1 MSILGKIFM
10 FLSSYSPLYLFIIT
24 LNYTICD
31 IKISLGKIFNIK
43 QIDSNDIVLYVL
55 IVVAIISNI
64 ILCIFVNT
72 SKKYSEPVEIIEIEN
87 GNEKVLDYILAY
99 IVSFVSTD
107 FAQITNNDSKGIIT
121 AILIQI
127 LLGYLYCKSNMF
139 YINPILNFIGYDI
152 YLIKTS
158 NDKFVLLS
166 NNKECINEIQNEIMQ
181 SGSKSIE
188 LNCFSKGI
196 YINKKNS

>member
-1 MSILGKIFM
+1 MSVLGKIFM

-24 LNYTICD
+24 LNYSIVD
-31 IKISLGKIFNIK
+31 IKISLRKILDIN
-43 QIDSNDIVLYVL
+43 QINSNDIILYIL
-55 IVVAIISNI
+55 ISLTIISNM
-64 ILCIFVNT
+64 ILYILLIT
-72 SKKYSEPVEIIEIEN
+72 SKRYSEPVKILEIQN

-99 IVSFVSTD
+99 IVSFVCTD

-139 YINPILNFIGYDI
+139 YINPVLNFIGYDI

-158 NDKFVLLS
+158 NDNFVLLS
-166 NNKECINEIQNEIMQ
+166 KDKDSINKIQDDIIKN
-181 SGSKSIE
+181 GFKNIE
-188 LNCFSKGI
+188 LNYFSKGI
-196 YINKKNS
+196 YISK

>member
-1 MSILGKIFM
+1 MGILGKIFM

-24 LNYTICD
+24 LNYSIVD
-31 IKISLGKIFNIK
+31 IKISLKKILSIN
-43 QIDSNDIVLYVL
+43 QITSNDIILYIL
-55 IVVAIISNI
+55 ILLTIISNV
-64 ILCIFVNT
+64 ILYILLIV
-72 SKKYSEPVEIIEIEN
+72 SKKYSEPVRILEVEN

-99 IVSFVSTD
+99 IVSFVCTD

-139 YINPILNFIGYDI
+139 YINPVLNFIGYDI

-166 NNKECINEIQNEIMQ
+166 KNKDFINKMQDDIMKN
-181 SGSKSIE
+181 GSKSIE
-188 LNCFSKGI
+188 LNYLSKGI
-196 YINKKNS
+196 YINK

>member
-24 LNYTICD
+24 LNYSIVD
-31 IKISLGKIFNIK
+31 IKISLRKILDIN
-43 QIDSNDIVLYVL
+43 QINNNDIILYIL
-55 IVVAIISNI
+55 ISLIIISNV
-64 ILCIFVNT
+64 ILYILLVT
-72 SKKYSEPVEIIEIEN
+72 SKRYSEPVKILEIQN

-99 IVSFVSTD
+99 IVSFVCTD
-107 FAQITNNDSKGIIT
+107 FAQITNNDSKGITT

-139 YINPILNFIGYDI
+139 YINPVLNFIGYEI

-158 NDKFVLLS
+158 NDNFVLLS
-166 NNKECINEIQNEIMQ
+166 KDKDNINKIQNDIIKN
-181 SGSKSIE
+181 GSKNIE
-188 LNCFSKGI
+188 LNYFSKGI
-196 YINKKNS
+196 YISK

>member
-24 LNYTICD
+24 LNYSIAD
-31 IKISLGKIFNIK
+31 IKISLSKILDIN
-43 QIDSNDIVLYVL
+43 QINSNDIILYIL
-55 IVVAIISNI
+55 ISLTIVSNM
-64 ILCIFVNT
+64 ILYILLIT
-72 SKKYSEPVEIIEIEN
+72 SKRYSEPVKILEIQN

-99 IVSFVSTD
+99 IVSFVCTD
-107 FAQITNNDSKGIIT
+107 FAQITNNDSKGIVT

-139 YINPILNFIGYDI
+139 YINPVLNFIGYDI

-158 NDKFVLLS
+158 NDNFVLL
-166 NNKECINEIQNEIMQ
+166 NKNKNAINKIQDDIMRN
-181 SGSKSIE
+181 GSKSIE
-188 LNCFSKGI
+188 LNYLSKGI
-196 YINKKNS
+196 YISK

>member
-24 LNYTICD
+24 LNYRLYD
-31 IKISLGKIFNIK
+31 IKVSLSKILYIN
-43 QIDSNDIVLYVL
+43 QVNSNDIILYVL
-55 IVVAIISNI
+55 IILTIISNL
-64 ILCIFVNT
+64 ILYILIT
-72 SKKYSEPVEIIEIEN
+72 ASKKYSEVVRIIEIEN

-99 IVSFVSTD
+99 IVSFVCTD
-107 FAQITNNDSKGIIT
+107 FAQITNNDSKSIIT
-121 AILIQI
+121 AILIQG

-152 YLIKTS
+152 YLIKTN

-166 NNKECINEIQNEIMQ
+166 KNKESINTIQNNIIQ
-181 SGSKSIE
+181 NGYKSIE
-188 LNCFSKGI
+188 LNYFSKGI
-196 YINKKNS
+196 YISK